1 MATIDQLD
9 CIVVFYKDDAK
20 MSRIP
25 CNFLQAEDIIKTVS
39 QYWIDKKQT
48 FYTSV
53 AIEYMIDDRA
63 CTIYTQTL

>member
-20 MSRIP
+20 MTRIL

-39 QYWIDKKQT
+39 QYWVDKKQT

-53 AIEYMIDDRA
+53 AIEYIINEGWT
-63 CTIYTQTL
+63 TIYKENL